1 VVQQSRGR
9 QGHEG
14 DIIRTGRRSDSPI
27 AAAPHRPDRWTLRE
41 KANVDASIVT
51 TEIERALNVQLRFA
65 GEDSAVA
72 EAAEAILIGLE
83 PAIERAVMRLAEQA
97 AGEAEAQLPGRSV
110 GVELREGVPVLVVRD
125 ADTSVA
131 IDTDD
136 LEARITLRLSEK
148 LKAVLEDAA
157 DESGDSMNAF
167 VVKALAS
174 KARESGAGRRYTG
187 TIET

>member
-1 VVQQSRGR
+1 M
-9 QGHEG
+9 
-14 DIIRTGRRSDSPI
+14 
-27 AAAPHRPDRWTLRE
+27 
-41 KANVDASIVT
+41 DASIVT

-72 EAAEAILIGLE
+72 DAAEAILIGLE
-83 PAIERAVMRLAEQA
+83 AAIERAVMRLAEQA

-110 GVELREGVPVLVVRD
+110 GVELREGVPVLVVRE
-125 ADTSVA
+125 AETSVA

-148 LKAVLEDAA
+148 LKGVLEDAA
-157 DESGDSMNAF
+157 DESGNSMNAF
-167 VVKALAS
+167 VVKALTS
-174 KARESGAGRRYTG
+174 KARESGAGRRYKG